1 MDDVFDDDHKLNTH
15 VNTAF
20 KITNRHYLVL
30 NRTLVDPSL
39 NIEIAEND
47 RDTKKEMLQELAN
60 SKEFQMNYYDDMQ
73 IIKNRQK
80 QILERIDE
88 SIKKAEKEQ
97 REL

>member
-1 MDDVFDDDHKLNTH
+1 MDDVFEDDHKLNTQ

-20 KITNRHYLVL
+20 KITDRHYIVL

-39 NIEIAEND
+39 NIELAEID

-73 IIKNRQK
+73 VIKNRQK